1 MPRPQIEVVG
11 IGQYNPDTCFNKLM
25 GERPFTDPWVP
36 TGMKI
41 GVSKVPC
48 GVSISPTLARP
59 REHLWRTL
67 NSNHFA
73 FYYTCKILV
82 LKARILNN
90 QHGVPVTVKPVS
102 LFKCPFIGLLDEALP
117 GKSGYK
123 EEQRRPG

>member
-1 MPRPQIEVVG
+1 MIRTPVS
-11 IGQYNPDTCFNKLM
+11 TSSW

-36 TGMKI
+36 TGIKI
-41 GVSKVPC
+41 GVSNVPW

-59 REHLWRTL
+59 LEHLWRTL
-67 NSNHFA
+67 NSNQNA

-82 LKARILNN
+82 LKARILNY
-90 QHGVPVTVKPVS
+90 QHGVPVTVKPVF
-102 LFKCPFIGLLDEALP
+102 LFNGPFIGLLGEALP